1 MLPVIP
7 PKRIWSIFAL
17 LSADSNDDHGAL
29 LSWIKRN
36 VIAAIAGALADAY
49 NTDHHHIDDA
59 LRHALVRL
67 DDDAR
72 TGQPWARNATAA
84 ERTSALVAFFDSEER
99 VLRVVNTGPGRA
111 FLGRRRVGG
120 GGYECMELVGRYVE
134 LERGVRTRRVDVEEL
149 DDEGARRGALDVDVD
164 SVQTRSVQ
172 VRDGDFLVMGSESAW
187 DGLQGPEAVQA
198 VSACIGRGQDA
209 PVPGG
214 RHRTGFDV
222 LWKDEEEDDF
232 GLDWVGAVIPA
243 MMRDFDEVFSRR
255 SRGNPAGCVLRC
267 IERRAESNGAPGHD
281 DRAGEHPTS
290 SSG

>member
-7 PKRIWSIFAL
+7 PKRFWSIFAL
-17 LSADSNDDHGAL
+17 LSANSNDDHGAL

-36 VIAAIAGALADAY
+36 IIAAIAGALADAY

-84 ERTSALVAFFDSEER
+84 GRTSALVAFFDSEER

-134 LERGVRTRRVDVEEL
+134 LERGARTRRVDVEEL
-149 DDEGARRGALDVDVD
+149 VDEGARRGALALDVD

-172 VRDGDFLVMGSESAW
+172 VRDGDFLVMGSENAW
-187 DGLQGPEAVQA
+187 DGLEGSEAVQA
-198 VSACIGRGQDA
+198 VSACISEQDA
-209 PVPGG
+209 PIPEGWL
-214 RHRTGFDV
+214 RTGFDV

-232 GLDWVGAVIPA
+232 GLGWVGVVIPA
-243 MMRDFDEVFSRR
+243 VMRDFDEVFSRR
-255 SRGNPAGCVLRC
+255 SRGNPAGCVLRR
-267 IERRAESNGAPGHD
+267 IERQAESSGAPGHD